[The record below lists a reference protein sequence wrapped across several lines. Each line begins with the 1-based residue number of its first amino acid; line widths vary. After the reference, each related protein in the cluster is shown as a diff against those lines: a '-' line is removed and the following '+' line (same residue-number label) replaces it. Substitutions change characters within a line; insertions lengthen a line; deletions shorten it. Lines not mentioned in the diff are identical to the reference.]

1 VTLTPFA
8 QPVRLAAD
16 LTDVTFVRVALLLA
30 LAALSTAVATGCAAD
45 SSAPATANVRSP
57 VGPPPVSPFVTIDSP
72 GDRAVA
78 ARQDPVG
85 IRAMADVAG
94 RGNAGDLV
102 QVSTGCDDPRCA
114 AGTQVDPTGHWSVRV
129 LLKATKSYPRVRVV
143 AQTGAQVAISLAR
156 LDAPTA
162 KTASRRHART
172 HTARRAASST
182 TRPAAT
188 SASATTSTP
197 AAPTSTSSSSSN
209 LAPSRMVV
217 VGDSLAEGVR
227 SPLTNALSGWTL
239 STNARVGRP
248 LAEGMGIVR
257 GMSERPPVLAI
268 SLFTNDAP
276 GAVDALR
283 SAVRE
288 TITRQSGHGCVVWA
302 TIVRPAVGGVTYAR
316 ANQALAELA
325 AENPSVMKLVPWAQ
339 QVAAHPEWLGSDG
352 VHATPAGYSARAQ
365 MFAEAARSCA

>member
-1 VTLTPFA
+1 M
-8 QPVRLAAD
+8 
-16 LTDVTFVRVALLLA
+16 RVALLLA

-45 SSAPATANVRSP
+45 SSAPAKANVRAP
-57 VGPPPVSPFVTIDSP
+57 VEPPAASPFVTIDSP
-72 GDRAVA
+72 GDRAVT
-78 ARQDPVG
+78 ARQDVLG

-102 QVSTGCDDPRCA
+102 QVNTGCDDPRCA
-114 AGTQVDPTGHWSVRV
+114 AGTQVDAAGHWTVRV

-143 AQTGAQVAISLAR
+143 AQSGAQVAISLAR
-156 LDAPTA
+156 LGLPEA
-162 KTASRRHART
+162 KTASRKHART
-172 HTARRAASST
+172 RTARRAASST
-182 TRPAAT
+182 TTPATTSPAAT
-188 SASATTSTP
+188 SAA
-197 AAPTSTSSSSSN
+197 AAPASPSSSSAN
-209 LAPSRMVV
+209 LTPSRMVL
-217 VGDSLAEGVR
+217 VGDSLAVGIQ
-227 SPLTNALSGWTL
+227 SPLTNALSGWSLT
-239 STNARVGRP
+239 TNGRVSRP

-276 GAVDALR
+276 GAVDTLR

-288 TITRQSGHGCVVWA
+288 TITRQAGHGCVVWA

-325 AENPSVMKLVPWAQ
+325 AENPAVMKLVPWAQ
-339 QVAAHPEWLGSDG
+339 QVEAHPEWLASDG

-365 MFAEAARSCA
+365 MYAEAARSCA

>member
-1 VTLTPFA
+1 M
-8 QPVRLAAD
+8 
-16 LTDVTFVRVALLLA
+16 RVALLLA

-45 SSAPATANVRSP
+45 SSAPAKAHVRAP
-57 VGPPPVSPFVTIDSP
+57 VEPQAASPFVTIDSP
-72 GDRAVA
+72 GDRAVT
-78 ARQDPVG
+78 ARQDVLG

-102 QVSTGCDDPRCA
+102 QVNTSCDDPRCA
-114 AGTQVDPTGHWSVRV
+114 AGTQVDAAGHWTVRV

-143 AQTGAQVAISLAR
+143 AQSGAQVAISLAR
-156 LDAPTA
+156 LGLPEA
-162 KTASRRHART
+162 KTASRKHGRT
-172 HTARRAASST
+172 RTARRAASST
-182 TRPAAT
+182 TTPATTSPPAT
-188 SASATTSTP
+188 SAA
-197 AAPTSTSSSSSN
+197 AAPASPSSSSAN
-209 LAPSRMVV
+209 LTPSRMVL
-217 VGDSLAEGVR
+217 VGDSLAVGTQ
-227 SPLTNALSGWTL
+227 SPLTNALSGWSLT
-239 STNARVGRP
+239 TNGRVSRP

-276 GAVDALR
+276 GAVDTLR

-288 TITRQSGHGCVVWA
+288 TITRQAGHGCVVWA

-325 AENPSVMKLVPWAQ
+325 AENPAVMKLVPWAQ
-339 QVAAHPEWLGSDG
+339 QVEAHPEWLASDG

-365 MFAEAARSCA
+365 MYAEAARSCA